1 MHQYL
6 KAIGFGNISSKKEL
20 NKILTQV
27 ENSFTQHNL
36 IGQDEETDF
45 CEYEKEYGA
54 GMGIALCGDMDV
66 NESFERQYYYPYFFG
81 TGITSY
87 ADVCIEKRMDKEAYV
102 GICEDV
108 KIGIN
113 LIFHLQNTIEYMK
126 EKQMSKKGIKYTSVT
141 LSGLSTGGT
150 ILLPVLKDKEQERRQ
165 QEEVHNR
172 MLLVSAAK
180 SGDPSAIESLT
191 IDDIDTYSKVSRRL
205 ASEDVF
211 SIVDTYIMPH
221 GIECDHYAILGE
233 ILELQQIIN
242 EETQEQIYVMKL
254 EVNGLNFD
262 ICVPVKEVIGEP
274 AVGRRFKGNVWM
286 QGRIN
291 F

>member
-54 GMGIALCGDMDV
+54 GMGIALCGDMNVD
-66 NESFERQYYYPYFFG
+66 ESFERQYYYPYFFG

-126 EKQMSKKGIKYTSVT
+126 ERQMSKKGIKYTSVT

-191 IDDIDTYSKVSRRL
+191 MDDIDTYSKVSRRL
-205 ASEDVF
+205 ASEDVV
-211 SIVDTYIMPH
+211 SIVDTYLMPH

>member
-1 MHQYL
+1 
-6 KAIGFGNISSKKEL
+6 
-20 NKILTQV
+20 
-27 ENSFTQHNL
+27 
-36 IGQDEETDF
+36 
-45 CEYEKEYGA
+45 
-54 GMGIALCGDMDV
+54 MGIALCGDMNVD
-66 NESFERQYYYPYFFG
+66 ESFERQYYYPYFFG

-126 EKQMSKKGIKYTSVT
+126 ERQMSKKGIKYTSVT

-191 IDDIDTYSKVSRRL
+191 MDDIDTYSKVSRRL

>member
-36 IGQDEETDF
+36 TGQDEETDF

-54 GMGIALCGDMDV
+54 GMGIALCGDMNVD
-66 NESFERQYYYPYFFG
+66 ESFERQYYYPYFFG

-126 EKQMSKKGIKYTSVT
+126 ERQMSKKGIKYTSVT

-191 IDDIDTYSKVSRRL
+191 MDDIDTYSKVSRRL

>member
-54 GMGIALCGDMDV
+54 GMGIALCGDMNVD
-66 NESFERQYYYPYFFG
+66 ESFERQYYYPYFFG

-126 EKQMSKKGIKYTSVT
+126 ERQMSKKGIKYTSVT

-150 ILLPVLKDKEQERRQ
+150 ILLPVLKDKERRQ

-191 IDDIDTYSKVSRRL
+191 MDDIDTYSKVSRRL